1 MPTKRITT
9 FLFVVVTILTML
21 LAACAPAAPTQAPTQ
36 PAAEEQA
43 TAAPTEPVAEAPTAT
58 ATEAPAREFT
68 IRIMS
73 WHGADSAT
81 GYYKG
86 YRQIAD
92 DYTALH
98 PNVKFEFIYQPLD
111 GYKELLDTQFVSG
124 SAPELIHMQPWMY
137 GEYANKG
144 LLYNLNNAFNSKS
157 PYAPTE
163 RWIDSFAG
171 GEATFA
177 GVRSSNK
184 YGGIFFVPNDS
195 NPLLSIGVPFF
206 YNKDLF
212 AKAGLDPAKTP
223 QNWEEFKTVLKALKD
238 NGTIPIAADN
248 GRWIGWSLGQ
258 VGYQFG
264 EKYVDQFYDSKFT
277 SGNRGTEFYWDKVY
291 VALANGQLKDTEFY
305 NDMLTIWKDYA
316 QYWQDGWTGTAEADA
331 PNLFLTGQAAI
342 LQVGFWDYQYYV
354 DLIGDKFQWGIFPV
368 PVIDKNTSPYAIGKY
383 NAPSNS
389 QDYGFTVNAT
399 VEQDKELEAVVVDFL
414 QFFTSKDEQTKYVEI
429 AKSFS
434 PIEGVPVP
442 PEIAGFVTP
451 TEKSTAS
458 EVVGSSFIEWG
469 DGAIWP
475 GLSQDFL
482 TGKIDLQTFKSKVAE
497 LSQKA
502 SKDYVESMLGPDGY
516 AVQIA
521 DAEAK
526 LAELKAS
533 NAAEVVI
540 KSQEQTIEN
549 LKLRLEMMQTYYKP

>member
-1 MPTKRITT
+1 MSTKRMITHV
-9 FLFVVVTILTML
+9 LAVITILSMV
-21 LAACAPAAPTQAPTQ
+21 LAACSSATTTQAPTQAPADGQ
-36 PAAEEQA
+36 
-43 TAAPTEPVAEAPTAT
+43 TAVESTKETPAEAP
-58 ATEAPAREFT
+58 TEAPAREFT
-68 IRIMS
+68 IRIMT
-73 WHGADSAT
+73 WHGPDSLT
-81 GYYKG
+81 GYYNG
-86 YRQIAD
+86 YKQITD

-98 PNVKFEFIYQPLD
+98 PNVKFEFVYQPLE

-124 SAPELIHMQPWMY
+124 SAPEIIHMQPWMF

-144 LLYNLNNAFNSKS
+144 VLYNLNNAYNTKS
-157 PYAPTE
+157 PYADTE

-212 AKAGLDPAKTP
+212 AKAGLDPEKTP
-223 QNWEEFKTVLKALKD
+223 QNWQEFTAVMKALKD
-238 NGTIPIAADN
+238 NGIIPVAADN

-264 EKYVDQFYDSKFT
+264 EKYVDQFYDAKFT
-277 SGNRGTEFYWDKVY
+277 SENRGVEFYWDKVY
-291 VALANGQLKDTEFY
+291 VALANGQLENTDFY
-305 NDMLTIWKDYA
+305 ADMLTIWKDYS

-342 LQVGFWDYQYYV
+342 LQVGFWDYQGYTS
-354 DLIGDKFQWGIFPV
+354 LIGDKFKWGIFPI
-368 PVIDKNTSPYAIGKY
+368 PVIDTATSQYAIGKY
-383 NAPSNS
+383 NAPSNQ
-389 QDYGFTVNAT
+389 QDYGFTVNGT
-399 VEQDKELEAVVVDFL
+399 VEKDKELEAVVTDFL
-414 QFFTSKDEQTKYVEI
+414 MFFSSKDEQNKYVQI

-434 PIEGVPVP
+434 PIEGVEI
-442 PEIAGFVTP
+442 PEEIKGFVTP

-482 TGKIDLQTFKSKVAE
+482 TGKIDLETYRAKVAE

-502 SKDYVESMLGPDGY
+502 SQDYVESMLGPDGY
-516 AVQIA
+516 AKQIA

-526 LAELKAS
+526 LEELKS
-533 NAAEVVI
+533 TNAAEVVI
-540 KSQEQTIEN
+540 KSQEGTVEN
-549 LKLRLEMMQTYYKP
+549 LKLRLEMMQTYFNK